1 MTTRDQLAQVLHP
14 DLLDR
19 IDAYI
24 NERVNSAVNALQPTN
39 GHSRWVTLEDA
50 AELAGCT
57 TDAMRMRLSRHRYRS
72 RRDGAR
78 VYVLRGDVDPD
89 PELSDRSPGRELPL
103 R

>member
-14 DLLDR
+14 GLLDR

-24 NERVNSAVNALQPTN
+24 DERVTSAVDAFQQTN
-39 GHSRWVTLEDA
+39 GHGRWVTLENA
-50 AELAGCT
+50 AELAGCSP
-57 TDAMRMRLSRHRYRS
+57 DAMRMRVSRGRYRS

-89 PELSDRSPGRELPL
+89 PE
-103 R
+103 